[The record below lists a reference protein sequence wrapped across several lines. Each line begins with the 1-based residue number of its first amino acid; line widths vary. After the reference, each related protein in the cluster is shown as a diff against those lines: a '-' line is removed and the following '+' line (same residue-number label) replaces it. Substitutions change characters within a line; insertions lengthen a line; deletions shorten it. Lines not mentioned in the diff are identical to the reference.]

1 MLFNSFDFLV
11 FFVVVVTTYFL
22 LPHKFRWAFLLL
34 SSCIFYMYFI
44 PVYILVLFTTIIIDY
59 FLGIS
64 IDQAIKPQRKV
75 FLILSIVSNL
85 SILAFFKYFNFLN
98 ENLGLLFH
106 GSGYSGLLPYLNIAL
121 PIGLSFH
128 TFQAI
133 SYTTDIYRGEQKA
146 ERHFG
151 IYALY
156 IMFFPQLVAGPIE
169 RAHHMLHQFREKHEF
184 DSTRIVYGLQLI
196 FWGLYKKVVVA
207 DTIAIYVNSIYNNYT
222 HNKGLTLIVATYAFA
237 FQIYCD
243 FSGYSDIAV
252 GTSKVLG
259 FDLTQNFN
267 LPYFSKSITE
277 FWRRWHIS
285 FSTWLRD
292 YLYIPLGGNRSG
304 KIKMH
309 RNLMITMLLGG
320 LWHGASWN
328 FVIWGFLNG
337 IYLSIEKVLASLGLK
352 NVLAKPLK
360 VFITFNLI
368 CFAWIFFRAETFHQ
382 AITIIRNIFTYV
394 GFFNIRMQDTEIFV
408 SMLLKVF
415 LLLLVEFFLLRK
427 YTLNFQNTKRPLVYS
442 LAFNAGLILLIVLF
456 GIKQGTQFIY
466 FQF

>member
-1 MLFNSFDFLV
+1 
-11 FFVVVVTTYFL
+11 
-22 LPHKFRWAFLLL
+22 
-34 SSCIFYMYFI
+34 MYFI

-64 IDQAIKPQRKV
+64 IEQAVKPKRKT

-106 GSGYSGLLPYLNIAL
+106 GHSYAGLLPYLNIAL

-133 SYTTDIYRGEQKA
+133 SYTTDVYRGEQKA

-169 RAHHMLHQFREKHEF
+169 RAHNMLHQFREKHEF
-184 DSTRIVYGLQLI
+184 DSNRVAHGLQLI

-252 GTSKVLG
+252 GTAKVLG

-320 LWHGASWN
+320 LWHGASWS

-337 IYLSIEKVLASLGLK
+337 IYLSIEKALSSLGFK
-352 NVLAKPLK
+352 NVLAKPVK

-382 AITIIRNIFTYV
+382 SVTIIRNIFTYD

-408 SMLLKVF
+408 SMLLKLS

-427 YTLNFQNTKRPLVYS
+427 HTLNFSNTKRPLIYS
-442 LAFNAGLILLIVLF
+442 LAFNACLILLIVLF